1 MKKNFH
7 KKRFAGGLSLIEIL
21 VVVTIFAILG
31 VIVSSSLML
40 TLRGAKKSESLI
52 KVRENLN
59 YSLAVIERNLRS
71 AETISDCT
79 NSDTKK
85 ITYLDQNKISTSF
98 FCVNTGA
105 ANSYIASGSAIP
117 TSVKL
122 TSDSIKIVSC
132 SFTCAHPDLS
142 NPPSITID
150 LTVQDASGTG
160 IESSVVSAKSQI
172 YLRNY

>member
-85 ITYLDQNKISTSF
+85 ITYLDQNKVSTSF

-150 LTVQDASGTG
+150 LKVQDASGTG
-160 IESSVVSAKSQI
+160 IEGSIVSAKSQI